1 MPRQVKPATE
11 NGERKIKKSS
21 SRTDSV
27 TETKR
32 SSSKS
37 NLVRRDSLKSVKS
50 SSSQAEIRRTTS
62 SKSIPPPRGAS
73 EAPPQRRDS
82 VTSEGTGFLAKV
94 TCWQNRVDPEL
105 DANINKKRKQRPV
118 SIAGDAESLALKSGG
133 VKRTP
138 SMGSLA
144 IPENVRPAPPSCTL
158 VHCQTYGVT
167 PCKHGVTLYMYGE
180 PLYIHGVTHTIISG
194 VSSGATWGGVNYG
207 VTLAFPTPPDERLT
221 LAPEHTEPESSDP
234 LLVLSSVKSQFS
246 IQSVL
251 FWSFGCFHSVSIDQ
265 SFLHLP
271 GWGSFPVPRGP
282 IRRAGD
288 LVGREDPL
296 V

>member
-1 MPRQVKPATE
+1 M
-11 NGERKIKKSS
+11 
-21 SRTDSV
+21 
-27 TETKR
+27 
-32 SSSKS
+32 
-37 NLVRRDSLKSVKS
+37 
-50 SSSQAEIRRTTS
+50 
-62 SKSIPPPRGAS
+62 
-73 EAPPQRRDS
+73 
-82 VTSEGTGFLAKV
+82 TSEGTGFLAKV
-94 TCWQNRVDPEL
+94 TCWQNRVDPEM

-138 SMGSLA
+138 SMGSLV

-158 VHCQTYGVT
+158 VFCQTYGVT

-207 VTLAFPTPPDERLT
+207 VTPASPTPPDERLT

-234 LLVLSSVKSQFS
+234 LPMLSSVNSQTS
-246 IQSVL
+246 IPSVP
-251 FWSFGCFHSVSIDQ
+251 FRSFGCLHTISVHQ

-288 LVGREDPL
+288 LAGREDPL

>member
-1 MPRQVKPATE
+1 MPRQVKPATD

-94 TCWQNRVDPEL
+94 TCWQNRVDPEM

-118 SIAGDAESLALKSGG
+118 SIAGE
-133 VKRTP
+133 
-138 SMGSLA
+138 
-144 IPENVRPAPPSCTL
+144 IPENVRPAPPSCIL

-167 PCKHGVTLYMYGE
+167 PCKHGATLYMYGE

-194 VSSGATWGGVNYG
+194 EASGATWGGVNYG
-207 VTLAFPTPPDERLT
+207 VTLACPTPPDERLT
-221 LAPEHTEPESSDP
+221 LAPEHTEPESYDP
-234 LLVLSSVKSQFS
+234 LLMLSSVKPQSS
-246 IQSVL
+246 IPSVL
-251 FWSFGCFHSVSIDQ
+251 FWSFGCFHSASIHQ

-271 GWGSFPVPRGP
+271 GWGSFPVH
-282 IRRAGD
+282 
-288 LVGREDPL
+288 
-296 V
+296 